1 VLAFEHTPIEEERE
15 RKREEGRDKRDGRR
29 RENAANI
36 LILWYAVFEWCFCIV
51 MIV

>member
-1 VLAFEHTPIEEERE
+1 MAG
-15 RKREEGRDKRDGRR
+15 EGRSVRLR